1 MIDLTQG
8 PCIIKRLSGC
18 GSGHEYLAITP
29 EGDIYPCH
37 QFVGDSKFKMGSVW
51 DGISNIDIQ
60 NYFKNSNV
68 YTRKDCDSCWAKFYC
83 SGGCAANAYQFNSDI
98 NIPYKVGCELEKK
111 RVECAL
117 WIKAQDI

>member
-8 PCIIKRLSGC
+8 PCIVKRLTGC
-18 GSGHEYLAITP
+18 GSGHEYLAGTP

-37 QFVGDSKFKMGSVW
+37 QFVGNEKFKMGNVKE
-51 DGISNIDIQ
+51 GVLNRDIQ

-68 YTRKDCDSCWAKFYC
+68 YTKKECDSCWAKFYC
-83 SGGCAANAYQFNSDI
+83 SGGCAANSYNFHKDI
-98 NIPYKVGCELEKK
+98 NTVYKVGCELEKK

-117 WIKAQDI
+117 WIKAQEM